1 MKAIIALFLLTLS
14 VSYAQNSMEQ
24 DIIDI
29 EDKLI
34 EWRRHFHQNPELSNQ
49 EFKTAEKIAEH
60 LKSLGLE
67 VETGVA
73 ITGLQEVCKSR
84 GVNRYR

>member
-1 MKAIIALFLLTLS
+1 MKTFLALVLFACS
-14 VSYAQNSMEQ
+14 FSFAQNTIDQ
-24 DIIDI
+24 DITNI

-67 VETGVA
+67 VET
-73 ITGLQEVCKSR
+73 
-84 GVNRYR
+84 